1 MSAVYPMTADDVREL
16 AVAIFDIYQHS
27 NWQPSNQHKRVLML
41 LDMFSKLEQPDDGPY
56 PTLPLNISALANRAG
71 VRYHF
76 ACDFV
81 AWLEQVGYV
90 VQVAP
95 YVAAFAWHVNEAER
109 RQNGGEHADA

>member
-1 MSAVYPMTADDVREL
+1 MSAKYPMYVDDVRQL
-16 AVAIFDIYQHS
+16 SVIIFEIYQHP

-81 AWLEQVGYV
+81 SWLTQEGYL

-95 YVAAFAWHVNEAER
+95 YVAAFVWHVNEAQR
-109 RQNGGEHADA
+109 GRDGGEHADA